1 MARKTFATPVEET
14 IQNAFKAECK
24 KQGFKLNEAIEVLMQ
39 GFVDGKIQIKKN
51 ISYDIY
57 QQEKEKKRLAPT
69 TATNL
74 FHHQTA
80 EAD

>member
-14 IQNAFKAECK
+14 IQNTFKAECK

-39 GFVDGKIQIKKN
+39 SFVNGKIQIKKN

-57 QQEKEKKRLAPT
+57 QQEK
-69 TATNL
+69 
-74 FHHQTA
+74 
-80 EAD
+80 

>member
-14 IQNAFKAECK
+14 IQNAFKAKCK
-24 KQGFKLNEAIEVLMQ
+24 NQGFKLNEAIEVLMQ

-57 QQEKEKKRLAPT
+57 QQEK
-69 TATNL
+69 
-74 FHHQTA
+74 
-80 EAD
+80 

>member
-24 KQGFKLNEAIEVLMQ
+24 KQGLKLNEAIGGLMK
-39 GFVDGKIQIKKN
+39 GLVDRKIQIKKN

-57 QQEKEKKRLAPT
+57 QQEK
-69 TATNL
+69 
-74 FHHQTA
+74 
-80 EAD
+80 

>member
-14 IQNAFKAECK
+14 IHNAFSAECK
-24 KQGFKLNEAIEVLMQ
+24 KLGFKLYEAIEALMS

-57 QQEKEKKRLAPT
+57 QQEK
-69 TATNL
+69 
-74 FHHQTA
+74 
-80 EAD
+80 